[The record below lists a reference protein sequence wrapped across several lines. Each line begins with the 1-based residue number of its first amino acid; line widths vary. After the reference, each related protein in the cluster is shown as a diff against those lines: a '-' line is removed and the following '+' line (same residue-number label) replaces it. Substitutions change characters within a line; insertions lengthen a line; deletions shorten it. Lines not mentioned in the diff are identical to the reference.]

1 MPTTFKRKAR
11 SVGNN
16 QAYSFMEETVM
27 GVHKLGKLDKDIL
40 KVLMEPYRGTD
51 IDSGGA
57 ADLKDKD
64 GLEVPDIVIKI
75 MAPAVFKKLEPLRLA
90 VQKHPKDWKKLS
102 EKQQDEQS
110 DYYDKR
116 YAAFHKIT
124 DKVFGW
130 R

>member
-1 MPTTFKRKAR
+1 
-11 SVGNN
+11 
-16 QAYSFMEETVM
+16 M
-27 GVHKLGKLDKDIL
+27 GVHKLGKLDKPML

-75 MAPAVFKKLEPLRLA
+75 MAPDVFKKLEPLRLK
-90 VQKHPKDWKKLS
+90 VKKHPKNWDKLT

-116 YAAFHKIT
+116 CSAFNKIT
-124 DKVFGW
+124 EKNFGW
-130 R
+130 